1 MYYIYTYVDGIYP
14 YYVGKGKGNR
24 AYRPET
30 HPPLP
35 SKDKIHLIAHF
46 DDNVKALLKEWEL
59 ITFLGLRSEGGMLVN
74 KVKGM
79 NPPDRTGKTFKL
91 SEEAKMKLRK
101 PKNYVRTPEHSEKIA
116 KQNRGKHHTEEHK
129 RKISKGCKGKTGTLG
144 NSFRALTYQV
154 THPNG
159 ETEVVKNMATFC
171 ATHNLSRV
179 CMCNVAKGKQKQH
192 KNYKV
197 SYWNK

>member
-35 SKDKIHLIAHF
+35 TKDKIHFIAHF
-46 DDNVKALLKEWEL
+46 DDNVKALLREWEL

-74 KVKGM
+74 QVKGM
-79 NPPDRTGKTFKL
+79 NPPDRTGTTFKL
-91 SEEAKMKLRK
+91 SEESKQKMRK
-101 PKNYVRTPEHSEKIA
+101 PKNYLRTPEHSEKIA
-116 KQNRGKHHTEEHK
+116 VQNRGKKHTEEHK
-129 RKISKGCKGKTGTLG
+129 RKISEGTKGKTGTMG

-154 THPNG
+154 THPTG
-159 ETEVVKNMATFC
+159 EIELVYNMATFC
-171 ATHNLSRV
+171 ETHNLSRA
-179 CMCNVAKGKQKQH
+179 CMCNVAKGRQKQH
-192 KNYKV
+192 RKYKV
-197 SYWNK
+197 EYTTK

>member
-1 MYYIYTYVDGIYP
+1 MYYIYTYVDGMYP

-24 AYRPET
+24 AWRPET

-35 SKDKIHLIAHF
+35 DKDKIHLIAHF
-46 DDNVKALLKEWEL
+46 DDNVKALLREWEL

-74 KVKGM
+74 QVKGM
-79 NPPDRTGKTFKL
+79 NPPDRTGKTHKL
-91 SEEAKMKLRK
+91 SEKTKMKLRK

-116 KQNRGKHHTEEHK
+116 IQNRGKKHTEEH
-129 RKISKGCKGKTGTLG
+129 RRRISEGLLGNKNNIGKT
-144 NSFRALTYQV
+144 NRALTYQV

-159 ETEVVKNMATFC
+159 ETELVYNMATFC
-171 ATHNLSRV
+171 EAHNLSRP

-192 KNYKV
+192 RKYKV
-197 SYWNK
+197 RYWDK